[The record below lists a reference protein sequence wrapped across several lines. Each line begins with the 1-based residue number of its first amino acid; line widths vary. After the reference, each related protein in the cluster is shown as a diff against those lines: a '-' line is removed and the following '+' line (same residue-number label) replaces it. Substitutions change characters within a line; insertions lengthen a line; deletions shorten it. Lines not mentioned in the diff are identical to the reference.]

1 MVFIIEASI
10 VPDAADDDMCLLHIM
25 YVQHSYLKC
34 SKLIITT
41 AFIQTVVLYDSV
53 SVYYQSPRIDW

>member
-1 MVFIIEASI
+1 MVFIIEASTVLEVGR
-10 VPDAADDDMCLLHIM
+10 VPDAADDDMCLLQIM

-41 AFIQTVVLYDSV
+41 AFIQTKLLYDSV
-53 SVYYQSPRIDW
+53 SVYC